1 MNPAI
6 HGLWLTLARLPGL
19 GPRGRAML
27 VEQFRSIDELFAA
40 DRSTLERALRDER
53 IASSGRVDVAVAIKA
68 IQQGSDAAALAP
80 DLAWLSEE
88 RHHLLTWG
96 DTDYPILLREIH
108 DPPVVLYVLGERSAI
123 SLPQLAI
130 VGSRNPTPLGTQN
143 ATAFASA
150 LAHAGLAITSG
161 LALGID
167 AAAHRGAL
175 EVGGKTVA
183 VAGTGL
189 DRVYPARHRQLAHAI
204 TAQGALVSEF
214 PIGTPACAEN
224 FPVRNRL
231 ISGLSLGA
239 LVVEAALR
247 SGSLITAR
255 LAAEQGRE
263 VFALPGSIHSP
274 LARGCHALIR
284 QGAKLVETAADIFE
298 ELGPLAQV
306 TPPTSRAI
314 PRREAPELAPVER
327 RLFKCIDHEPA
338 HMDTLIDRSGLTAD
352 IVSSILLQLELR
364 GLVLVGPGGYQRA
377 S

>member
-6 HGLWLTLARLPGL
+6 QLLWLTLAHVPGL
-19 GPRGRAML
+19 GPRGRAAL
-27 VEQFRSIDELFAA
+27 VKRFPSIEALFAA
-40 DRSTLERALRDER
+40 DR
-53 IASSGRVDVAVAIKA
+53 
-68 IQQGSDAAALAP
+68 AALETALHDSLASFSDRADPGAAIAAILRGPETRAFVP
-80 DLAWLSEE
+80 DLAWLAEE
-88 RHHLLTWG
+88 RHHLISWG
-96 DTDYPILLREIH
+96 DADYPALLREIP
-108 DPPVVLYVLGERSAI
+108 DPPLVLYVHGERSAL
-123 SLPQLAI
+123 SQPQLAI
-130 VGSRNPTPLGTQN
+130 VGSRNPTPLGAQN
-143 ATAFASA
+143 ASAFARV
-150 LAHAGLAITSG
+150 LAQSGLAITSG

-175 EVGGKTVA
+175 EAEGKTIA

-189 DRVYPARHRQLAHAI
+189 DRVYPARHRDLAHRIA
-204 TAQGALVSEF
+204 AEGALVSEF
-214 PIGTPACAEN
+214 PIGTPARAEH

-231 ISGLSLGA
+231 ISGLSLGV
-239 LVVEAALR
+239 LVVEAALK

-284 QGAKLVETAADIFE
+284 QGAKLVETAEHVLE

-306 TPPTSRAI
+306 TRQAVPQS
-314 PRREAPELAPVER
+314 EAPELALLEH
-327 RLFKCIDHEPA
+327 RLFDCLGHDPM
-338 HMDTLIDRSGLTAD
+338 HMDALIDRSGLTAD